1 MTPCVAQCKL
11 RAISFSTRS
20 MNQHLNTREREL
32 VRAATQFKKRAQ
44 NLIKAG
50 KLEEEHQI
58 VLASCDRLL
67 EQVYSHAENRA
78 VILQQHEN
86 LKKTVTDNARCPNCR
101 SNANLKLK
109 SVDTSEKGWKMNR
122 YRCRKCNLDFT
133 WNRPNNP
140 WDMLQFF
147 EDLLAQLDTSIGN
160 AAIDTESREQVLA
173 MKEQITESLSILRPV
188 VESADQNLMAI
199 RQKDDEMARML
210 HEFKNYLLIEKIK
223 LDKWDNHHSI
233 STPSYTESDN
243 LGHETT
249 EQKEK
254 L

>member
-1 MTPCVAQCKL
+1 
-11 RAISFSTRS
+11 

-50 KLEEEHQI
+50 KLEEEHQV
-58 VLASCDRLL
+58 VLQSCERLL

-86 LKKTVTDNARCPNCR
+86 LKKTVTDNARCPHCR
-101 SNANLKLK
+101 SNANLKFK

-147 EDLLAQLDTSIGN
+147 EDLLVQLDTSIEN
-160 AAIDTESREQVLA
+160 AAIDTGSLEQV
-173 MKEQITESLSILRPV
+173 MGVKEQIIESLAMLRPV
-188 VESADQNLMAI
+188 VESADQNLMDI
-199 RQKDDEMARML
+199 RQKDNEMARML

-223 LDKWDNHHSI
+223 LDKWDNQHSA
-233 STPSYTESDN
+233 STPTHTEPDISES
-243 LGHETT
+243 ETT
-249 EQKEK
+249 ELK
-254 L
+254 